1 MESGVYVKV
10 FVDDLER
17 FRKLGDAEYGRLI
30 RAELEYRATLIE
42 PVLGGREGLLWDGI
56 KLELDRDIKRYE
68 TTKAARSE
76 AGQKGANKRW
86 QTIANDSKRISSMAN
101 DSKNGLDKD
110 IDNRHKTID
119 IESKR
124 GNKFRAPTLEEVAEY
139 CRSRNNSIDPQ
150 RFIDFYQAR
159 GWKYNNTS
167 IKDWKACVRTWEQR
181 EKERTE
187 EKRKSRGFEER
198 TVTDNDFSD
207 LFLDLNGDA
216 P

>member
-30 RAELEYRATLIE
+30 RAELEYRATLVE

-68 TTKAARSE
+68 TTKAVRSE

-110 IDNRHKTID
+110 IDIDNRHKTID
-119 IESKR
+119 IDNNKR
-124 GNKFRAPTLEEVAEY
+124 FRAPSLEEVTEY
-139 CRSRNNSIDPQ
+139 CRQRNNNVDPQ
-150 RFIDFYQAR
+150 FFIDFYQSR

-167 IKDWKACVRTWEQR
+167 IKDWKACVRTWEKR
-181 EKERTE
+181 EKEQQQ
-187 EKRKSRGFEER
+187 SS
-198 TVTDNDFSD
+198 NQ
-207 LFLDLNGDA
+207 FLNIMKEGGML
-216 P
+216 